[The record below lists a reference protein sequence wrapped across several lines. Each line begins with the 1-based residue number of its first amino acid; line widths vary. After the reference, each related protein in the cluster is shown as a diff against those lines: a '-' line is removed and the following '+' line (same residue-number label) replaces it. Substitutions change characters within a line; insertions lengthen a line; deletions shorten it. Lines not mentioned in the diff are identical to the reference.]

1 MAARDADW
9 YFKASNELLLDKD
22 NDDARA
28 LLEETRAAIR
38 NGEHPTV
45 TVASLKVKGTRN
57 NAQGV
62 VNRALTLE
70 LPGVLSTA
78 AADLAAGRPASPAI
92 ALAREIATN
101 VLGEKP
107 SGSDFA
113 ARMKGFGA
121 PDALITHLAGDP
133 ALKAGARRQA
143 WAYLTVGVLA
153 ALGAVWF
160 YTSTPPGDMPYGS
173 GALGA
178 VAVIL
183 LGLGVTGLRRK

>member
-1 MAARDADW
+1 MTDRGVDW

-22 NDDARA
+22 NEDTRA

-62 VNRALTLE
+62 VNRALALE
-70 LPGVLSTA
+70 LPGILSTA

-101 VLGEKP
+101 ILGEKP

-121 PDALITHLAGDP
+121 PDALIAHLAADP
-133 ALKAGARRQA
+133 GLQAGARKQA
-143 WAYLTVGVLA
+143 WAYLIVGVVA
-153 ALGAVWF
+153 ALGAVWL
-160 YTSTPPGDMPYGS
+160 YASTPPGDLSYGA
-173 GALGA
+173 GALAA
-178 VAVIL
+178 VTVIL
-183 LGLGVTGLRRK
+183 LGLGVSGLRKK